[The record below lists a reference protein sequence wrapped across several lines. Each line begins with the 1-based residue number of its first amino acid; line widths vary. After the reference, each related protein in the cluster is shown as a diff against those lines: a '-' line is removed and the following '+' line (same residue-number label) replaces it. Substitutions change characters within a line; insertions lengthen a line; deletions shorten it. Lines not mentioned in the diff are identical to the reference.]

1 MTTTMTINDQLVEL
15 GTLVDN
21 QDVTIQRAGADM
33 IEQFFITHNQGDNVD
48 DATLAQLL
56 FYLTDIQVRDYAL
69 GLLDV
74 NLTYK
79 FEPALQ
85 LLLESAPTDT
95 TYISA
100 PACLLA
106 VLQYEQGNTADALLT
121 LSNAETKYSLNLL
134 LQRVFTAG
142 WERDG
147 FAKMRAELHPQ
158 VTASIFGTDK
168 TIPVPGDPEDAG
180 MEK

>member
-1 MTTTMTINDQLVEL
+1 MTQTLTINDVLVEL

-21 QDVTIQRAGADM
+21 QDVTIQRAGAEA

-48 DATLAQLL
+48 EASLAQLL

-74 NLTYK
+74 NFTYK

-95 TYISA
+95 VYISA

-121 LSNAETKYSLNLL
+121 LTNSQPRYSLNLL

-142 WERDG
+142 WERTG
-147 FAKMRAELHPQ
+147 FAKMRAELHPK
-158 VTASIFGTDK
+158 VTEGIFGGSNDNN
-168 TIPVPGDPEDAG
+168 
-180 MEK
+180 

>member
-33 IEQFFITHNQGDNVD
+33 IEQFFITHKQGDNVD
-48 DATLAQLL
+48 EATVAQLL

-69 GLLDV
+69 GLLDI
-74 NLTYK
+74 TQYR
-79 FEPALQ
+79 FEEALQ
-85 LLLESAPTDT
+85 FLIESAPTNT
-95 TYISA
+95 IYISG

-106 VLQYEQGNTADALLT
+106 ALQYEQGNTADAFLT
-121 LSNAETKYSLNLL
+121 LTNAQPTYSLNIL
-134 LQRVFTAG
+134 LQRMFQIG
-142 WERDG
+142 WERNG

-168 TIPVPGDPEDAG
+168 TIPVPGDPEDLG
-180 MEK
+180 MDK